1 MRQLAAVALTLV
13 LGAATAGAG
22 PVGEVARKQALEHYR
37 AGHGLMLAESWLEAE
52 REFRAA
58 IALDPLLVLAHYS
71 LGQTYMALKSYP
83 EAVKAFTGTI
93 AAHKEMDALRLEDQ
107 VQADLR
113 LEDELK
119 ELRDGIRQIQGSP
132 KLAAMG
138 FRDNMILKLE
148 ERVRSLESQKR
159 RGAGS
164 TDIPAEFSLALGSAH
179 FRRGALPE
187 ASQHYQDAVKA
198 RPRFGE
204 AHNNLAVVYMLT
216 GRLEEAEKAMK
227 AAEKAGFRVN
237 PQFKAD
243 LEKRRKG
250 A

>member
-1 MRQLAAVALTLV
+1 MRQLAAVALTFV
-13 LGAATAGAG
+13 LGAAATGAA
-22 PVGEVARKQALEHYR
+22 PVGEVARKHALERYR
-37 AGHGLMLAESWLEAE
+37 AGQSLMLAESWLDAE
-52 REFRAA
+52 REFKAA
-58 IALDPLLVLAHYS
+58 IALDPLLVPAHYS

-93 AAHKEMDALRLEDQ
+93 AAHKELDALRLEDLAQ
-107 VQADLR
+107 GDLR

-119 ELRDGIRQIQGSP
+119 ELRDGIRTIQGSP

-138 FRDNMILKLE
+138 MRDNMILKLE
-148 ERVRSLESQKR
+148 ERVRSLETQKR

-164 TDIPAEFSLALGSAH
+164 TDVPPEFSLALGSAH

-187 ASQHYQDAVKA
+187 ASQHYQNAVKV